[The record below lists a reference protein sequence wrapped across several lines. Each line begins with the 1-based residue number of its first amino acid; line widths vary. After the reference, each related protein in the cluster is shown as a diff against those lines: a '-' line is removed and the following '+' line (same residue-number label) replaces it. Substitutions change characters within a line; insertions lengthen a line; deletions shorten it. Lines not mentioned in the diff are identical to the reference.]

1 MKSSF
6 SMMQSVLWTQLNCL
20 SKENALPGLISSTPL
35 LERLDWFFSS
45 ASQTTIYSF
54 TSVSTLTMETSDHVP
69 CLISVSTDI
78 AKTHIFRFENFLLRR
93 EDFFDQANIG
103 WYSDVLI
110 QDAAKVITT
119 KFKKLRR
126 VLKEWRKSISNLKQN
141 ILNAELILSLLT
153 FMEEYRDLTQVE
165 WNFKLL
171 LENKLVSLLQQQ
183 KIYQKQRGII
193 KWVTLRDAPNKFFS
207 CPGNH

>member
-1 MKSSF
+1 
-6 SMMQSVLWTQLNCL
+6 
-20 SKENALPGLISSTPL
+20 
-35 LERLDWFFSS
+35 
-45 ASQTTIYSF
+45 
-54 TSVSTLTMETSDHVP
+54 METSDRVP
-69 CLISVSTDI
+69 CLISVSIDI
-78 AKTHIFRFENFLLRR
+78 AKTHIFRFDNFLLRR

-110 QDAAKVITT
+110 RDAAKVITT

-153 FMEEYRDLTQVE
+153 FMEEYRDLTPVE

-171 LENKLVSLLQQQ
+171 LENNLVSLL
-183 KIYQKQRGII
+183 
-193 KWVTLRDAPNKFFS
+193 
-207 CPGNH
+207 